1 MTIINREEIPQGVLD
16 DIYNHYEEI
25 TFDNYGKP
33 VTDQVVTRASNYYR
47 VIAENVECTVLDR
60 DTFEP
65 TLMVGTERDSYL
77 VRGIFT
83 DNACDVYAVMSS
95 GISFCS
101 NKDLGVEE

>member
-1 MTIINREEIPQGVLD
+1 MKTINREEIPQGVLD

-25 TFDNYGKP
+25 IFDNYGKP
-33 VTDQVVTRASNYYR
+33 ATDQVVTKASNYYR

-65 TLMVGTERDSYL
+65 TLMVGTEKESYI

-83 DNACDVYAVMSS
+83 GSTCDVYAVMSS
-95 GISFCS
+95 GIAF
-101 NKDLGVEE
+101 V

>member
-1 MTIINREEIPQGVLD
+1 MIINREEIPQGVLD

-33 VTDQVVTRASNYYR
+33 VTEQVVTKASNYYR

-65 TLMVGTERDSYL
+65 TLMVGTEKESYL

-95 GISFCS
+95 GIAF
-101 NKDLGVEE
+101 V